1 MFSDHVNSAP
11 GREGRVRCPSEGS
24 LEGGKTVAV
33 RQCVNSLPGFAHPA
47 LAGCPEGGIVLD
59 PFMGSGT
66 TGMVAAQ
73 MGRHFVGIELNP
85 EYTELAYKR
94 IGGEI

>member
-1 MFSDHVNSAP
+1 MRIEMLS
-11 GREGRVRCPSEGS
+11 
-24 LEGGKTVAV
+24 
-33 RQCVNSLPGFAHPA
+33 GFTANISM
-47 LAGCPEGGIVLD
+47 EMQIVLD

-66 TGMVAAQ
+66 TGMVASQ

>member
-1 MFSDHVNSAP
+1 
-11 GREGRVRCPSEGS
+11 
-24 LEGGKTVAV
+24 
-33 RQCVNSLPGFAHPA
+33 
-47 LAGCPEGGIVLD
+47 VLD

>member
-1 MFSDHVNSAP
+1 MPKEKA
-11 GREGRVRCPSEGS
+11 EKS
-24 LEGGKTVAV
+24 LCMSGLRHAESVSYTH
-33 RQCVNSLPGFAHPA
+33 L
-47 LAGCPEGGIVLD
+47 
-59 PFMGSGT
+59 FMGSGT